1 MFRKSFYTF
10 FNRFFIAILNFL
22 TIIITARY
30 LGAEGRGI
38 ISLFVLNL
46 TVIFMTG
53 SFIGGP
59 GLVYLVPRHD
69 PSKLLNASYLWTLV
83 SSIVVALLLFVFNL
97 VEPNLL
103 IHLILLSII
112 QSVV

>member
-38 ISLFVLNL
+38 ISLFMLNL
-46 TVIFMTG
+46 TIIFMIG

-69 PSKLLNASYLWTLV
+69 ASKLLNASYVWTIFSSVTV
-83 SSIVVALLLFVFNL
+83 SLLLYVFNL
-97 VEPNLL
+97 V
-103 IHLILLSII
+103 
-112 QSVV
+112 QQ